1 MTTRAL
7 SKVLFKYTSE
17 PLTVA
22 EAPVDFSLPRSRR
35 CNNFNNINNVVSV
48 HLSLEVQI
56 LYSLLHSYVDKLLF
70 ASLIMDNRNGNL
82 CPNPVVSMPW
92 E

>member
-1 MTTRAL
+1 MTTRATSAL

-17 PLTVA
+17 SLTVA

-56 LYSLLHSYVDKLLF
+56 LFSLLHSYVDKLLF
-70 ASLIMDNRNGNL
+70 ASLIIENSNGIFCRN
-82 CPNPVVSMPW
+82 P
-92 E
+92 